1 MTNKAFSLLLL
12 FTLVFG
18 GALGA
23 AFAAGVA
30 LGKSQ
35 GPDPS
40 QETASFSPPRSSQNG
55 ESRLGGFPRGG
66 PQAGGF
72 QGRQPGAETGGRERG
87 FPSRSRERSTAP
99 EGIAD
104 TEGRQD
110 IVGTIDHF
118 QDNLVTL
125 NTFEGPVQVRLE
137 EATTIQTTAEGT
149 VADLVEG
156 SSVRII
162 GRRDQDGNIQARAV
176 TLLLENSVEGSAGSG
191 RRAGSFARRGD
202 FDRPTSLTGTIDS
215 VEDGLVIVSG
225 PDGQVKVTL
234 QADTTIQKT
243 TEGTKADLV
252 EGVRVRVVGRTGET
266 GNIVAESLI
275 VAPGDADGFFGRRGH
290 RGRQ

>member
-18 GALGA
+18 GSLGA

-40 QETASFSPPRSSQNG
+40 QESASLSPPRSSQNG
-55 ESRLGGFPRGG
+55 ESRL
-66 PQAGGF
+66 
-72 QGRQPGAETGGRERG
+72 GGRERG

-110 IVGTIDHF
+110 IVGTIDQF

-125 NTFEGPVQVRLE
+125 NTFDGPVQVRLE

-176 TLLLENSVEGSAGSG
+176 TLLLENSVEGSAVSG
-191 RRAGSFARRGD
+191 RRAESFARRGD
-202 FDRPTSLTGTIDS
+202 FDRPTPVTGTIDS
-215 VEDGLVIVSG
+215 VEDGVVIVSG
-225 PDGQVKVTL
+225 PDGQVKVAL

-252 EGVRVRVVGRTGET
+252 EGVRVRVIGRTGET
-266 GNIVAESLI
+266 GNIVAESLMVI
-275 VAPGDADGFFGRRGH
+275 PGGADGFFGRRGD